1 MVAGSQQYFD
11 VQIHFQQDSRRTFQ
25 SLEQSS
31 LVFHLRPSLLLNC
44 LGLVYNADCYI
55 HLLHGFESAFDSM
68 EIMDGSDF
76 VLLVAK
82 SDLSIHTRWQIMVA
96 TIAEGGFWKKESET
110 SC

>member
-31 LVFHLRPSLLLNC
+31 LVFHLRLSLLLNC
-44 LGLVYNADCYI
+44 LRLVYDADRYI
-55 HLLHGFESAFDSM
+55 HLLHGFESAFDSL
-68 EIMDGSDF
+68 EIMDSGDF

-82 SDLSIHTRWQIMVA
+82 SDLSFHTQ
-96 TIAEGGFWKKESET
+96 
-110 SC
+110 